1 MSLIERAAGFA
12 AHWHAGQT
20 RKSRAAVPYIV
31 HPAEVAAL
39 ASLFGGDAQTVAAAW
54 LHDTVEDCPPT
65 SLADIAADFGPEVA
79 AIVAEVSDDK
89 SLPKAER
96 KRRQIVHAPD
106 SSPRATLVKICDKIS
121 NVRSLAQHPPVGWDR
136 KRQLAYLDW
145 AEAVVAALPEGYGPP
160 RLAFAR
166 QVAACRAIIG
176 HEDQAD

>member
-12 AHWHAGQT
+12 AHCHAGQT
-20 RKSRAAVPYIV
+20 RKSRAAMPYIV

-39 ASLFGGDAQTVAAAW
+39 ASLFGGDAQTIAAAW

-65 SLADIAADFGPEVA
+65 SLADIAADFGRDVA
-79 AIVAEVSDDK
+79 AIVAEVTDDK

-96 KRRQIVHAPD
+96 KRRQIVHAPE
-106 SSPRATLVKICDKIS
+106 SSPGAALVKLCDKIS

-136 KRQLAYLDW
+136 TRRLEYLDW
-145 AEAVVAALPEGYGPP
+145 AEAVVAALPKGHRLP

-166 QVAACRAIIG
+166 QVSACRTTIG
-176 HEDQAD
+176 QEDRAG